1 MAETSGYL
9 TQLVDGLRSAGA
21 RADFLDLAHHPF
33 EYSRAAGSNPVFR
46 LARWLT
52 VARATGRAPRLLWT
66 AAHRA
71 AMAWLFAWAMLRYDA
86 VVLRAG
92 DSFFAMR
99 DLALMRR
106 LGKHVIVVFFG
117 SDSRPSYMNG
127 SEVAQGL
134 DGHRAAT
141 ATAAKRRLVER
152 TERQATTIV
161 CHVLSAQLHRRPV
174 VPFLDI
180 GIPRRL
186 DAAAPRPPP
195 SNGRAVRALHAPSR
209 PDGKGTDVIRAAAE
223 RVRAS
228 GIDLELRVL
237 TGRPNREVEA
247 AIRECDFV
255 IDEVYSDTP
264 MAGFAAEAAAL
275 GRPAVVGGY
284 GWDELARCSSPE
296 TVPPTHCCRPDE
308 LEGAIARLATDHAY
322 RIDLGRRSR
331 AFVES
336 RWSPIAV
343 AERILSLIAGDPG
356 SASTFDPQSLRY
368 VHGAGIDE
376 DRLRETVRGVVES
389 DGPAGLGVADKPVLE
404 RRLLDLAAAVPLHGD

>member
-1 MAETSGYL
+1 MEETSGYL
-9 TQLVDGLRSAGA
+9 SQLVDGLRSAGA

-33 EYSRAAGSNPVFR
+33 EYASDARPHPIFR
-46 LARWLT
+46 LARWLS
-52 VARATGRAPRLLWT
+52 VARATGRSPRVLWT
-66 AAHRA
+66 AAHRV
-71 AMAWLFAWAMLRYDA
+71 AMAWLFAWAMIRYDA

-92 DSFFAMR
+92 DSFFALR
-99 DLALMRR
+99 DLAWMRR

-127 SEVAQGL
+127 SEVARGL
-134 DGHRAAT
+134 DGRRLAAT
-141 ATAAKRRLVER
+141 TAAKRRLVER
-152 TERQATTIV
+152 TERHATTIV

-180 GIPRRL
+180 GIPRQL
-186 DAAAPRPPP
+186 DAAAPPPHSP
-195 SNGRAVRALHAPSR
+195 GRSVVALHAPSR
-209 PDGKGTDVIRAAAE
+209 PEGKGTDLIRAAAE

-247 AIRECDFV
+247 AIRESDFV

-275 GRPAVVGGY
+275 GRAAVVGGY
-284 GWDELARCSSPE
+284 GWDELDRCSAPE
-296 TVPPTHCCRPDE
+296 TVPPAHRCRPDE
-308 LEGAIARLATDHAY
+308 LEAAIARLATDHAY
-322 RIDLGRRSR
+322 RTELGRRAR

-336 RWSPIAV
+336 RWSPVAV
-343 AERILSLIAGDPG
+343 AERILSLIASDASYP
-356 SASTFDPQSLRY
+356 SAFHPQGLRY

-376 DRLRETVRGVVES
+376 DRLRDSVRGVVAS
-389 DGPAGLGVADKPVLE
+389 DGPAGLGVGDKPELE
-404 RRLLDLAAAVPLHGD
+404 RRLLELAAAPLHGD